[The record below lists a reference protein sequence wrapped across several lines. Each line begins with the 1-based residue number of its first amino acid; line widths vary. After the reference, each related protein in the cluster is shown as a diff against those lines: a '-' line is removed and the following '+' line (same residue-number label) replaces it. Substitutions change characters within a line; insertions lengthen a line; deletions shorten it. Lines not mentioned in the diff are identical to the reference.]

1 MLSDSKTKKFRG
13 VAFVELADRDSL
25 AAALGLHKSRLGHKK
40 INVELSAGGGGNG
53 AVRRQK
59 IQAKRDRLNQQA
71 EAAEAKRGTKYCRA
85 KFTASSSLNNNGF
98 RHRSSS
104 SNAGTPSS

>member
-40 INVELSAGGGGNG
+40 IKNYKMPG
-53 AVRRQK
+53 AK
-59 IQAKRDRLNQQA
+59 
-71 EAAEAKRGTKYCRA
+71 
-85 KFTASSSLNNNGF
+85 
-98 RHRSSS
+98 
-104 SNAGTPSS
+104 

>member
-53 AVRRQK
+53 TVRRQK

-71 EAAEAKRGTKYCRA
+71 EAAEAKRGRGRDANAVPVGVRKQVATDG
-85 KFTASSSLNNNGF
+85 AS
-98 RHRSSS
+98 
-104 SNAGTPSS
+104 

>member
-71 EAAEAKRGTKYCRA
+71 EAAEAKRGRGRDANAVPVGVRKPVATDG
-85 KFTASSSLNNNGF
+85 AS
-98 RHRSSS
+98 
-104 SNAGTPSS
+104 

>member
-13 VAFVELADRDSL
+13 VAFVELGDRDSL

-71 EAAEAKRGTKYCRA
+71 EAAEAKRGRGRDANAVPVGVRKPVATDG
-85 KFTASSSLNNNGF
+85 AS
-98 RHRSSS
+98 
-104 SNAGTPSS
+104 

>member
-71 EAAEAKRGTKYCRA
+71 EAVEAKRGRGRDANAVPVGVRKPVATDG
-85 KFTASSSLNNNGF
+85 AS
-98 RHRSSS
+98 
-104 SNAGTPSS
+104 